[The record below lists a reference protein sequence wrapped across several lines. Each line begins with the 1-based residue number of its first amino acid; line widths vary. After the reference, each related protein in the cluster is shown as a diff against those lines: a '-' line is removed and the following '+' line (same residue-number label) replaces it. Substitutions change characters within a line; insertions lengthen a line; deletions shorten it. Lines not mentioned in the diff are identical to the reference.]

1 MDSQTTTSS
10 SVSSLG
16 EELKR
21 RREQRG
27 ITLRTISDETRI
39 NMRFLQAI
47 ESDNYRVLPGAVFN
61 RRFVAAVAKQVG
73 MDEEEAVRRYVEQEQ
88 TQADDDSSSN
98 YQLPPVDE
106 MTVGQHPQKRSRIW
120 IVPVVLLALAGIG
133 FGAWKTS
140 PGFRNQLAALVGKG
154 GDAKPEEGNPP
165 AAPAPKPTPAPT
177 TTQPAQPQ
185 PTQQASVVD
194 STGLKVDIKVLQ
206 AECWFRTKVDNQPPS
221 LFTLKAG
228 EERSYQPKEKLEL
241 SIGESKN
248 IEVKINGKPA
258 SFETSKVNAVITPPG
273 DIAFPKPKPKPKP
286 KVTTP
291 NPTTT
296 PTPTTVPPK
305 RP

>member
-10 SVSSLG
+10 ASSLG

-27 ITLRTISDETRI
+27 ITLRNISDETRI

-88 TQADDDSSSN
+88 AHSEDDSSSA
-98 YQLPPVDE
+98 YQLPPVGD
-106 MTVGQHPQKRSRIW
+106 MTIGQEQQRRSRIW
-120 IVPVVLLALAGIG
+120 IVPVVLLVLGGIG
-133 FGAWKTS
+133 FGAWKAS
-140 PGFRNQLAALVGKG
+140 PGLRNQVLSLMGKG
-154 GDAKPEEGNPP
+154 EAKPEDENHPP
-165 AAPAPKPTPAPT
+165 AAAQNPSVAPT
-177 TTQPAQPQ
+177 TTKPAQPA
-185 PTQQASVVD
+185 PTQEASVV

-206 AECWFRTKVDNQPPS
+206 AECWFRTKVDNQPAS
-221 LFTLKAG
+221 DFILKTG
-228 EERSYQPKEKLEL
+228 EERSYQPTEKLEL

-248 IEVKINGKPA
+248 IEVRINGKPA
-258 SFETSKVNAVITPPG
+258 QFETSKVNAVITPPG
-273 DIAFPKPKPKPKP
+273 DIAFPKPKPKPKL
-286 KVTTP
+286 TTP
-291 NPTTT
+291 TQKTT
-296 PTPTTVPPK
+296 PTPVPVK

>member
-10 SVSSLG
+10 AASLG

-27 ITLRTISDETRI
+27 ITLRNISDETRI

-88 TQADDDSSSN
+88 AHSEDDSSSA
-98 YQLPPVDE
+98 YQLPPVGD
-106 MTVGQHPQKRSRIW
+106 MTIGQEQQRRSRIW
-120 IVPVVLLALAGIG
+120 IVPVVLIVLGGIA
-133 FGAWKTS
+133 FGAWKAS
-140 PGFRNQLAALVGKG
+140 PGFRNQVLSLMGKG
-154 GDAKPEEGNPP
+154 EAKPEEENRPP
-165 AAPAPKPTPAPT
+165 APQQKAPEVPTTTTPAQPAPT
-177 TTQPAQPQ
+177 QEAN
-185 PTQQASVVD
+185 VVN
-194 STGLKVDIKVLQ
+194 SNGLKVDIKVVQ
-206 AECWFRTKVDNQPPS
+206 AECWFRTKVDNQPAS
-221 LFTLKAG
+221 DFTLKTG

-248 IEVKINGKPA
+248 IEVKINGKPTQ
-258 SFETSKVNAVITPPG
+258 FETSKVNAVITPPG
-273 DIAFPKPKPKPKP
+273 DIAFPKPKPKPK
-286 KVTTP
+286 VTTP
-291 NPTTT
+291 TQTTT
-296 PTPTTVPPK
+296 PTPAPVK